1 MTDTCPTCAA
11 PVLAPASGL
20 LDPQPSRLGVHRADG
35 SAVSR
40 ADVLRAHAAGE
51 PTGHHRHRCG
61 QTAQPEPEQGELFPI
76 SDPADKSRSGS

>member
-35 SAVSR
+35 SVVSR
-40 ADVLRAHAAGE
+40 AEVLRAHAEGR
-51 PTGHHRHRCG
+51 PTGHHRHRCSE
-61 QTAQPEPEQGELFPI
+61 TAPVQPEQLGLFDTAKEAPKN
-76 SDPADKSRSGS
+76 A